1 MSAISWFGNTCED
14 IFICLEEMT
23 NLKSLTKSKSIKLTL
38 SLGQICKNQL
48 WKPIHNR
55 KIPSP
60 LSGLTKYTFNTLKP
74 YQKKHYS
81 EHQYLKEKDHELK
94 SLHE

>member
-48 WKPIHNR
+48 
-55 KIPSP
+55 
-60 LSGLTKYTFNTLKP
+60 
-74 YQKKHYS
+74 
-81 EHQYLKEKDHELK
+81 
-94 SLHE
+94 